1 MKQSGGDASL
11 TPDGPTSC
19 SAVRMVFQR
28 YRHAKILID
37 ENRVIALGNT
47 VDNNLVT
54 ASGGSSSETAG
65 MLVYVSFGRT
75 VTNNKVE
82 QAART
87 LLNLPIL
94 TLGAWGDGQGTK
106 SILQLSADVFLK
118 RKRLQA
124 HPNASGKVLEDVSPL
139 SLLLVPQANLT
150 AKVKKLGKSI
160 QYRDQV
166 EKSQGEALY
175 EHFCG
180 TIETLLIEH
189 HEEVQR
195 GRGLH
200 LATSSV
206 CGIEGTSVAPTT
218 LDPAIPPSRMFHQD
232 DTYGSFEEENDKT
245 FPLTYANGEPLTKSA
260 MKRLQKIH
268 KAHTARHTKFMETRK
283 GQALGNEDPIEV
295 GKSTMTPAVGGRG
308 GAVREEETSHVS
320 ISTPQSTCP
329 RQIVDKSFIQ
339 VVAGSFGM
347 RQGLEIQ
354 SDMGPFCH
362 VVEID

>member
-11 TPDGPTSC
+11 TPDGPPGG
-19 SAVRMVFQR
+19 SAVRMVLQR

-37 ENRVIALGNT
+37 ENRVIALGNP
-47 VDNNLVT
+47 VDNLLLSV
-54 ASGGSSSETAG
+54 SEGSSSETAG

-75 VTNNKVE
+75 VTNTKTE

-106 SILQLSADVFLK
+106 SILQLSADIFLE

-124 HPNASGKVLEDVSPL
+124 HPSARLDDISPL

-150 AKVKKLGKSI
+150 AKIKKLGKSI

-166 EKSQGEALY
+166 EKSQGEAMY

-180 TIETLLIEH
+180 YIKTLLMEH
-189 HEEVQR
+189 HEAVQQ
-195 GRGLH
+195 GSGLH
-200 LATSSV
+200 LATSSA
-206 CGIEGTSVAPTT
+206 CGSEGASAGPTS
-218 LDPAIPPSRMFHQD
+218 LDPAIPPSRIFHQD

-245 FPLTYANGEPLTKSA
+245 FPLTYANGEPLTKLA

-268 KAHTARHTKFMETRK
+268 KAHTARHTKFMEARK
-283 GQALGNEDPIEV
+283 CQALHVGNEVANEEV
-295 GKSTMTPAVGGRG
+295 KRTITLAFDGIDGV
-308 GAVREEETSHVS
+308 VREEEKSHVS
-320 ISTPQSTCP
+320 ISTHESTSP
-329 RQIVDKSFIQ
+329 RQIVDESFIQ
-339 VVAGSFGM
+339 LVAGSFGM
-347 RQGLEIQ
+347 RQGIEIQ